1 MRIDLILPQFVLLDV
16 MYVLAACMQTIHV
29 PLVVSRRM
37 SYNRVAACLYEAS
50 LVVHLAIVA
59 DILLCST
66 GNRLLAPPF
75 AIAHALTGILLTCCL
90 SPLVLGLLR
99 TTAVLA

>member
-1 MRIDLILPQFVLLDV
+1 MTMRIDLILPQFVLLDV

-59 DILLCST
+59 IFSYARRAIVCWHR
-66 GNRLLAPPF
+66 RLPSRML
-75 AIAHALTGILLTCCL
+75 
-90 SPLVLGLLR
+90 
-99 TTAVLA
+99 

>member
-37 SYNRVAACLYEAS
+37 SYNRVADR
-50 LVVHLAIVA
+50 VRDQVPPTH
-59 DILLCST
+59 
-66 GNRLLAPPF
+66 AP
-75 AIAHALTGILLTCCL
+75 
-90 SPLVLGLLR
+90 
-99 TTAVLA
+99 TTRRPR